1 LKLAYFDPFSGASG
15 DMILGA
21 LVDAGLPLAALR
33 RELAK
38 LTLEGY
44 SLSARKTERRGIA
57 GTKVNVRLQEKPD
70 EHEHEQEH
78 TPTPPEGSNAFG
90 RVPLRA
96 SAPTLPKVLE
106 PSGGREHHRRHLSDI
121 LKIIGRS
128 DLPKGDKEKA
138 SAVFQRL
145 AEAEA
150 RVHRCSPE
158 EIHFHEVGAVDAIVD
173 IVGAVV
179 GLRLLGIERV
189 VCGSLRTGTGTVEC
203 AHGRLPVPAPATAQ
217 LLKGFPSVATDI
229 EGELTTP
236 TGAALLTTLAD
247 SFGAMPP
254 MTVSAVGYG
263 AGTADREALPNLLR
277 VFLGE
282 AASAEEA
289 DEVVVLEANLDDL
302 SPQVLGYLM
311 ERLLEAG
318 ALDAF
323 LTPIYMKKNRPG
335 VLVSVIAE
343 PATVPCIEELLF
355 AETTTFGL
363 RRTTATRRKLAREWV
378 EVETQYG
385 KIRVKLGRLGKKLV
399 QAAPEYEDCR
409 RAAAKAKAPLRK
421 VQEAALAAFRGR

>member
-1 LKLAYFDPFSGASG
+1 LKIAYFDPFSGASG

-38 LTLEGY
+38 LALAGY
-44 SLSARKTERRGIA
+44 SLSARKTERRHIG
-57 GTKVNVRLQEKPD
+57 GTKVNVRLTED
-70 EHEHEQEH
+70 EEEHEHEQEH
-78 TPTPPEGSNAFG
+78 EHG
-90 RVPLRA
+90 RKR
-96 SAPTLPKVLE
+96 T
-106 PSGGREHHRRHLSDI
+106 EHHHRHLPDI

-128 DLPKGDKEKA
+128 GLPKADKEKA
-138 SAVFQRL
+138 GAVFQRL

-189 VCGSLRTGTGTVEC
+189 VCGPLPTGTGTVEC

-217 LLKGFPSVATDI
+217 LIKGFPSIATDI

-247 SFGAMPP
+247 SFGPRPP
-254 MTVSAVGYG
+254 MTVSAIGYG
-263 AGTADREALPNLLR
+263 AGSADREALPNLLR
-277 VFLGE
+277 VFIGE
-282 AASAEEA
+282 EASEEERPPEGGTPNEEA
-289 DEVVVLEANLDDL
+289 DEVAVLEANLDDV
-302 SPQVLGYLM
+302 SPQVLGYVM
-311 ERLLEAG
+311 ERLFEAG

-323 LTPIYMKKNRPG
+323 LTPIYMKKNRPA
-335 VLVSVIAE
+335 VLLSVIAE
-343 PATVPCIEELLF
+343 PGTVPAIEELLF

-363 RRTTATRRKLAREWV
+363 RRTIATRRKLAREWI
-378 EVETQYG
+378 EIATQYG
-385 KIRVKLGRLGKKLV
+385 KIRVKVGRLGKTLV
-399 QAAPEYEDCR
+399 QAAPEFEDCR
-409 RAAAKAKAPLRK
+409 RAAVKAKVPLRE
-421 VQEAALAAFRGR
+421 VQEAALSAFRGR